1 MYVTSLRSSLFLE
14 IVILSLALLGIAT
27 VSLLVFSSA
36 KFAGHLRDAFRAVC
50 ILALPFCVPAIVLGF
65 CSVRFSWATLK
76 KDHVLVANDRHALL
90 ALGMASVLTSV
101 PCLSL
106 IAAMCLLLAAAI
118 SGKSAGLLSAAVIL
132 LAALVIALFWL
143 LETGAAAI
151 RLRSAGS
158 SCKSACLPRPDQRLP
173 QSPTRHEARPLE
185 F

>member
-36 KFAGHLRDAFRAVC
+36 KFAGHLRDAFRALC
-50 ILALPFCVPAIVLGF
+50 IIALPFCAPSIALGF
-65 CSVRFSWATLK
+65 CAVRFSWATLK

-90 ALGMASVLTSV
+90 ALALASVSTSV
-101 PCLSL
+101 PCLLL
-106 IAAMCLLLAAAI
+106 IAAMCLLMAAAI
-118 SGKSAGLLSAAVIL
+118 SGRSAGLLAAAVIL
-132 LAALVIALFWL
+132 LAVLVIALIWL
-143 LETGAAAI
+143 LETGASVI
-151 RLRSAGS
+151 RLRSTGS
-158 SCKSACLPRPDQRLP
+158 SCKSTSLPRPDQRLP